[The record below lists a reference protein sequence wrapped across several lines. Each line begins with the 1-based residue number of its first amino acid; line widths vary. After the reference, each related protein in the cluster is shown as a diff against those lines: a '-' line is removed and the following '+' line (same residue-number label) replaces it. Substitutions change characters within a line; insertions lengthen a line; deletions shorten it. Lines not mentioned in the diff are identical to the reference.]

1 MTFCGGVEDVSPLLQ
16 HFVINLIQV
25 AFLLVFAPLLH
36 GVLARLEEIIQGKH
50 GPSIFQPYRDIFK
63 LFGKDE
69 VVSDQSTWVF
79 RFAPLIE
86 FVMPMMVVII
96 IPALTAYP
104 LFFAFAGDMIAVGF
118 LFSASGFFGV
128 LAAMDT
134 AQVYGGIGASRTRMV
149 AFLSEPVNL
158 LAFFALSFVADSTI
172 PYTVNASWAV
182 SWAAMLQPAHLLV
195 MIAFLLLFLADEK
208 RLPVDNPAGKAE
220 TAMIGH
226 SNKLEYSGTGAALMK
241 WGGAMKFMA
250 LLIIFLNVVI
260 TPWGLATTTHWG
272 DVFFAIPKVLGK
284 MLVFLVVL
292 AVIETTLA
300 KLRLFRIS
308 EFLAAAFVIALFAM
322 VVRLVG
328 VG

>member
-1 MTFCGGVEDVSPLLQ
+1 MSPLL
-16 HFVINLIQV
+16 HYLVINLLQI
-25 AFLLVFAPLLH
+25 AFLLAFAPLLG

-50 GPSIFQPYRDIFK
+50 GPSIFQPYFDIWK

-69 VVSDQSTWVF
+69 VISEESSWVF
-79 RFAPLIE
+79 RFAPLIH
-86 FVMPMMVVII
+86 FVMPMFVVIL

-118 LFSASGFFGV
+118 LFAASGFFVV

-134 AQVYGGIGASRTRMV
+134 GNVYGGIGASRTRMV
-149 AFLSEPVNL
+149 GFLAEPVFML
-158 LAFFALSFVADSTI
+158 VFFALSYVADSTI

-195 MIAFLLLFLADEK
+195 AVAFLMLLLADEG

-226 SNKLEYSGTGAALMK
+226 SKNLEYSGTGAALMK

-250 LLIIFLNVVI
+250 LLIVFLNVVI

-272 DVFFAIPKVLGK
+272 DVFFAMPKVLGK
-284 MLVFLVVL
+284 MLLFLVVL
-292 AVIETTLA
+292 AVIETTVA

-308 EFLAAAFVIALFAM
+308 EFLASALVIALFAM
-322 VVRLVG
+322 GVRVVG
-328 VG
+328 IG

>member
-1 MTFCGGVEDVSPLLQ
+1 MSPLVLYL
-16 HFVINLIQV
+16 VINLIQI
-25 AFLLVFAPLLH
+25 AFVLVFAPLLE
-36 GVLARLEEIIQGKH
+36 GVLERMEEIIQGKR
-50 GPSIFQPYRDIFK
+50 GPSIFQPYRDIWK

-69 VVSDQSTWVF
+69 IVSEESTWVF
-79 RFAPLIE
+79 RFAPLIQ
-86 FVMPMMVVII
+86 FAMPMFVVML

-118 LFSASGFFGV
+118 LFAASGFFV
-128 LAAMDT
+128 ALAAMDT
-134 AQVYGGIGASRTRMV
+134 GNVYGGIGASRTRMV
-149 AFLSEPVNL
+149 GFLAEPVFMVV
-158 LAFFALSFVADSTI
+158 FFALSYVANSTI
-172 PYTVNASWAV
+172 PYTVNASWTV
-182 SWAAMLQPAHLLV
+182 SWAAMLQPAHLMVLL
-195 MIAFLLLFLADEK
+195 AFLLLLLADEK

-226 SNKLEYSGTGAALMK
+226 SNYLEYSGTGAALMK

-250 LLIIFLNVVI
+250 VLIVFLNVII

-284 MLVFLVVL
+284 IFLFLVVL

-308 EFLAAAFVIALFAM
+308 EFLATAFVICLFAM
-322 VVRLVG
+322 GVRLVG
-328 VG
+328 IG

>member
-1 MTFCGGVEDVSPLLQ
+1 MSPLVL
-16 HFVINLIQV
+16 HLVINLIQITFV
-25 AFLLVFAPLLH
+25 LVLAPLVE
-36 GVLARLEEIIQGKH
+36 GVLERMEEIIQGKH
-50 GPSIFQPYRDIFK
+50 GPSIFQPYRDIWK

-69 VVSDQSTWVF
+69 IVSEESTWVF
-79 RFAPLIE
+79 RFAPLIQ
-86 FVMPMMVVII
+86 FSMPMFVVML

-118 LFSASGFFGV
+118 LFAASGFFV
-128 LAAMDT
+128 ALAAMDT
-134 AQVYGGIGASRTRMV
+134 GNVYGGIGASRTRMV
-149 AFLSEPVNL
+149 GFLAEPVFMVV
-158 LAFFALSFVADSTI
+158 FFALSYVANSTI

-182 SWAAMLQPAHLLV
+182 SWAAMLQPAHLMVLL
-195 MIAFLLLFLADEK
+195 AFLLLLLADEK

-226 SNKLEYSGTGAALMK
+226 SNYLEYSGTGAALMK

-250 LLIIFLNVVI
+250 VLIVFLNVII
-260 TPWGLATTTHWG
+260 TPWGLATTTHWS

-284 MLVFLVVL
+284 MFLFLVVL

-308 EFLAAAFVIALFAM
+308 EFLASAFVICLFAM
-322 VVRLVG
+322 GVRLVG
-328 VG
+328 IG

>member
-1 MTFCGGVEDVSPLLQ
+1 MSPLVRYLI
-16 HFVINLIQV
+16 INLLQI
-25 AFLLVFAPLLH
+25 AFLLVFAPLLG
-36 GVLARLEEIIQGKH
+36 GVLARLEEVVQGKH
-50 GPSIFQPYRDIFK
+50 GPSIFQPYLDIWK

-69 VVSDQSTWVF
+69 VISDESTWVF
-79 RFAPLIE
+79 RFAPLFQ
-86 FVMPMMVVII
+86 FVMPIFVVIL

-118 LFSASGFFGV
+118 LFAASGFVVV

-134 AQVYGGIGASRTRMV
+134 ANVYGGVGASRTRMV
-149 AFLSEPVNL
+149 GFLAEPVFML
-158 LAFFALSFVADSTI
+158 VFFALSYVADSTI

-182 SWAAMLQPAHLLV
+182 SWATMLQPAHLLV
-195 MIAFLLLFLADEK
+195 VVAFLMLLLADEG
-208 RLPVDNPAGKAE
+208 RLPVDNPSGNAE

-226 SNKLEYSGTGAALMK
+226 SKNLEYSGTGAALMK

-250 LLIIFLNVVI
+250 LLIVFLNVVI

-284 MLVFLVVL
+284 MFLFLVVL
-292 AVIETTLA
+292 AVIETTVA

-308 EFLAAAFVIALFAM
+308 EFLASALVIALFAM
-322 VVRLVG
+322 GVRLVG

>member
-1 MTFCGGVEDVSPLLQ
+1 MSPLVL
-16 HFVINLIQV
+16 HLVINLIQITFV
-25 AFLLVFAPLLH
+25 LVLAPLVE
-36 GVLARLEEIIQGKH
+36 GVLERMEEIIQGKH
-50 GPSIFQPYRDIFK
+50 GPSIFQPYRDIWK

-69 VVSDQSTWVF
+69 IVSEESTWVF
-79 RFAPLIE
+79 RFAPLIQ
-86 FVMPMMVVII
+86 FSMPMFVVML

-118 LFSASGFFGV
+118 LFAASGFFV
-128 LAAMDT
+128 ALAAMDT
-134 AQVYGGIGASRTRMV
+134 GNVYGGIGASRTRMV
-149 AFLSEPVNL
+149 GFLAEPVFMVV
-158 LAFFALSFVADSTI
+158 FFALSYVANSTI

-182 SWAAMLQPAHLLV
+182 SWAAMLQPAHLMVLL
-195 MIAFLLLFLADEK
+195 AFLLLLLADEK

-226 SNKLEYSGTGAALMK
+226 SNYLEYSGTGAALMK

-250 LLIIFLNVVI
+250 VLIVFLNVII

-284 MLVFLVVL
+284 IFLFLVVL

-308 EFLAAAFVIALFAM
+308 EFLATAFVICLFAM
-322 VVRLVG
+322 GVRLVG
-328 VG
+328 IG

>member
-1 MTFCGGVEDVSPLLQ
+1 MSPLLRYLL
-16 HFVINLIQV
+16 INLIQI
-25 AFLLVFAPLLH
+25 AFLLAFAPLLK
-36 GVLARLEEIIQGKH
+36 GVLARFEEIVQGKH
-50 GPSIFQPYRDIFK
+50 GPSIFQPYYDIWK

-69 VVSDQSTWVF
+69 VVSDQSTWLF

-86 FVMPMMVVII
+86 FVMPVFVVML

-118 LFSASGFFGV
+118 LFAASGFFVV

-149 AFLSEPVNL
+149 GFLAEPVFML
-158 LAFFALSFVADSTI
+158 VFFALSYVADSTI
-172 PYTVNASWAV
+172 PYTVNATWAA
-182 SWAAMLQPAHLLV
+182 SWAATLQPAHLLV
-195 MIAFLLLFLADEK
+195 IIAFLLLVLADEK
-208 RLPVDNPAGKAE
+208 RLPVDNPFGKAE

-226 SNKLEYSGTGAALMK
+226 STKLEYSGTGAALMH

-250 LLIIFLNVVI
+250 VLIVFLNVVV
-260 TPWGLATTTHWG
+260 TPRGLATTTHWS
-272 DVFFAIPKVLGK
+272 DVFLAIPKVLAK
-284 MLVFLVVL
+284 MCLFLAVL

-308 EFLAAAFVIALFAM
+308 EFLATAFVIALFAM
-322 VVRLVG
+322 GVRLAG

>member
-1 MTFCGGVEDVSPLLQ
+1 MSPIARYL
-16 HFVINLIQV
+16 VINLIQI
-25 AFLLVFAPLLH
+25 AFLLVCAPLLK
-36 GVLARLEEIIQGKH
+36 GVLARFEEIIQGKH
-50 GPSIFQPYRDIFK
+50 GPSIFQPYYDIRK

-69 VVSDQSTWVF
+69 VISEESTWLF

-86 FVMPMMVVII
+86 FVMPMMVVIL

-118 LFSASGFFGV
+118 LFSASGFFVV

-134 AQVYGGIGASRTRMV
+134 GQVYGGVGASRTRMV
-149 AFLSEPVNL
+149 GFLAEPVFML
-158 LAFFALSFVADSTI
+158 VFFALSYVADSTI

-182 SWAAMLQPAHLLV
+182 SWASMLQPAHLLV
-195 MIAFLLLFLADEK
+195 IIAFLLLVLADEK

-226 SNKLEYSGTGAALMK
+226 STKLEYSGTGAALMQ

-250 LLIIFLNVVI
+250 VLIVFLNVVV
-260 TPWGLATTTHWG
+260 TPWGLATTTHWA
-272 DVFFAIPKVLGK
+272 DVFLAIPKVLLK
-284 MLVFLVVL
+284 MFIFLAVL

-308 EFLAAAFVIALFAM
+308 EFLASAFVIALFAM
-322 VVRLVG
+322 GVRLVG
-328 VG
+328 LG

>member
-1 MTFCGGVEDVSPLLQ
+1 MSPLVRHL
-16 HFVINLIQV
+16 VINLIQIG
-25 AFLLVFAPLLH
+25 FLLVFAPLLL

-50 GPSIFQPYRDIFK
+50 GPSIFQPYYDIWK

-69 VVSDQSTWVF
+69 IVSEESTWVF
-79 RFAPLIE
+79 RFAPLIH
-86 FVMPMMVVII
+86 FVMPIFVVML

-118 LFSASGFFGV
+118 LFAASGFFVV

-134 AQVYGGIGASRTRMV
+134 GNVYGPIGASRTRMV
-149 AFLSEPVNL
+149 GFLAEPVFMV
-158 LAFFALSFVADSTI
+158 AFFALSYVANATI
-172 PYTVNASWAV
+172 PYEVNASWAV

-195 MIAFLLLFLADEK
+195 AIAFLMLVLADEG

-226 SNKLEYSGTGAALMK
+226 SKNLEYSGTGAALMK

-250 LLIIFLNVVI
+250 VLIVFLNVII
-260 TPWGLATTTHWG
+260 TPWGLAATTHWG
-272 DVFFAIPKVLGK
+272 DVFLAIPKVLGK
-284 MLVFLVVL
+284 MFLFLVVL
-292 AVIETTLA
+292 AVIETTIA

-308 EFLAAAFVIALFAM
+308 EFLASAFVICVLAM
-322 VVRLVG
+322 GVRLVG
-328 VG
+328 IG